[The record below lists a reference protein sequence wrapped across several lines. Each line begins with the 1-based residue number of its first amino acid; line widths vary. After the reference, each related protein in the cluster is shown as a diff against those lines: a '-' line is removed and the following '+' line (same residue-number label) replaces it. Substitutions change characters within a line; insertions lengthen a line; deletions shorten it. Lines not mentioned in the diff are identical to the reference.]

1 MKSFRLTKILALTSM
16 FGLAISGCAGS
27 EGDTSSTDQELT
39 SVNVGVIPVVDV
51 APVYLGIEEG
61 IFEQHGLEVTPTV
74 AQGGAAI
81 IPGVESGDFDFGFSN
96 VTSLILGSAQGLP
109 LKIVAPGPQTT
120 GKINDDYASI
130 MVAQD
135 SNIAS
140 VNDLAGKRVAVN
152 TLNNITD
159 TLLKEAMHQAGGDPD
174 SIELVEVAYPEM
186 PGMLENGNVD
196 AIFVAEPFQ
205 TIAGETGAHS
215 VYSPFVQPVEDLM
228 ISTYF
233 TTEKTLQDAP
243 EVVEQFTAAIKEAQE
258 FAEQHPEKTRAVLD
272 DYLELEPSVVEE
284 LVLPK
289 FPQDINQDSTQQLI
303 DLAVTYD
310 LIPEPVDLNSL
321 LAE

>member
-1 MKSFRLTKILALTSM
+1 MKSCRFTKILAVTSV
-16 FGLAISGCAGS
+16 FGLAISGCAGPD
-27 EGDTSSTDQELT
+27 GDASSAEQGLT

-61 IFEQHGLEVTPTV
+61 IFEKHGLEVTPTV

-120 GKINDDYASI
+120 GKIDDDYASI
-130 MVAQD
+130 MVAQN
-135 SNIAS
+135 SNIAA
-140 VNDLAGKRVAVN
+140 VNDLADKRVAVN

-159 TLLKEAMHQAGGDPD
+159 TLLKEAMHQAGGDPE

-186 PGMLENGNVD
+186 PGMLENGNID

-205 TIAGETGAHS
+205 TIAVDTGAQS

-233 TTEKTLQDAP
+233 TTEKTLQDSP

-258 FAEQHPEKTRAVLD
+258 FAEQNPEDTRAVLD

-289 FPQDINQDSTQQLI
+289 FPQDINQESTQQLI

-310 LIPEPVDLNSL
+310 LIPEPIDLNSL